1 MTGSS
6 AIRIEIDGHAAT
18 AEDLARYVMVSSYGH
33 FTAMQVRG
41 RAVRGLG
48 FHLERL
54 DVATRELFGTGLDG
68 ERVLEAIRHALGDD
82 VDASVRVNVFRPDAP
97 DAEPAGDVSLMVT
110 VRGPGPAPSG
120 PQSLMSVDYQRPVAH
135 VKHVGGF
142 GQGYFGNAAREAGF
156 DEALLVGP
164 GGVIAEGAI
173 TNVGFADGDTVV
185 WPDAPALHGITMR
198 VIQREMDAAGLPWR
212 HQRVR
217 VADVASFDGAFACNS
232 RGIAPVGRLD
242 DLVLP
247 TDSGLVKRVIELF
260 ESAPWDAL

>member
-1 MTGSS
+1 MTGTP
-6 AIRIEIDGHAAT
+6 AFRIEFDGHPAT
-18 AEDLARYVMVSSYGH
+18 AETLARFVMVSSYGH

-41 RAVRGLG
+41 RAVRGLD
-48 FHLERL
+48 FHLDRL
-54 DVATRELFGTGLDG
+54 DRATQELFGTGLDG
-68 ERVLEAIRHALGDD
+68 GRVLDAVRHALGDD
-82 VDASVRVNVFRPDAP
+82 VDASVRVNVFRPD
-97 DAEPAGDVSLMVT
+97 EAGDVSLMVT

-120 PQSLMSVDYQRPVAH
+120 PQSLMSVDYQRPVAQ

-142 GQGYFGNAAREAGF
+142 AQGYFGNAAHDAGF

-164 GGVIAEGAI
+164 GGVIAEGSI

-198 VIQREMDAAGLPWR
+198 IIQREMDAAGLPWR
-212 HQRVR
+212 HRRVT

-242 DLVLP
+242 ELILP
-247 TDSGLVKRVIELF
+247 TDVDLVKRVIGLF
-260 ESAPWDAL
+260 DSAPWDAL

>member
-1 MTGSS
+1 MTGTP
-6 AIRIEIDGHAAT
+6 AFRIEIDGRPAT
-18 AEDLARYVMVSSYGH
+18 AEDLARFVMVSSYGH

-41 RAVRGLG
+41 RAVRGLD

-54 DVATRELFGTGLDG
+54 AGATRELFGTGLDG
-68 ERVLEAIRHALGDD
+68 GRVLDAVRHALGDD
-82 VDASVRVNVFRPDAP
+82 ADASVRVNVFRPDG
-97 DAEPAGDVSLMVT
+97 AGDVSLLVS

-120 PQSLMSVDYQRPVAH
+120 PQSLMSVDYQRPVAQ

-142 GQGYFGNAAREAGF
+142 AQGYFGNAAREAGF

-212 HQRVR
+212 HRRVT

-232 RGIAPVGRLD
+232 RGIAPIGRLD
-242 DLVLP
+242 ELILP
-247 TDSGLVKRVIELF
+247 TGADLVKRVIGLF

>member
-1 MTGSS
+1 MTGTP
-6 AIRIEIDGHAAT
+6 AFRIEIDGHPAT
-18 AEDLARYVMVSSYGH
+18 AEDLARFVMVSSYGH

-41 RAVRGLG
+41 RAVRGID

-54 DVATRELFGTGLDG
+54 AGATGELFGTTLDG
-68 ERVLEAIRHALGDD
+68 ARVLDAVRHALGDD
-82 VDASVRVNVFRPDAP
+82 ADASVRVNVFRPDGA
-97 DAEPAGDVSLMVT
+97 DDVSLLVS
-110 VRGPGPAPSG
+110 VRGPGAAPSG
-120 PQSLMSVDYQRPVAH
+120 AQSLMSVDYQRPVAH

-142 GQGYFGNAAREAGF
+142 AQGYFGNAAREAGF

-198 VIQREMDAAGLPWR
+198 VIQRELDAAGVPWR
-212 HQRVR
+212 HRRVT
-217 VADVASFDGAFACNS
+217 VADVASFDGAFVCNS
-232 RGIAPVGRLD
+232 RGIAPIGRLD
-242 DLVLP
+242 ASVLP
-247 TDSGLVKRVIELF
+247 TDADLVRRVIGLF